1 MVIVFVP
8 ILLWACVPLT
18 VKENERSDEDRQFFV
33 VFLVVGL
40 AVVLVLVL
48 VLIFVRRK
56 KINVSNSLLGGRG
69 NTMATVV
76 RAMVQ

>member
-1 MVIVFVP
+1 MRIG
-8 ILLWACVPLT
+8 
-18 VKENERSDEDRQFFV
+18 SFFV

-40 AVVLVLVL
+40 AVVLVL